1 MHEQTLTGGVGVT
14 GHVAGV
20 VTRGPLPWD
29 NPAAVLPPAALNRN
43 VKAPPAEWTAANRRR
58 MWRTGEAVLPFLL
71 RSLKWA
77 KSLRNSWFPPLRWI
91 GAALTGVTVMHS
103 ELRAFVRHADGS
115 VTDYGVVSRHVV
127 TTAGKNYLAA
137 CFPNTNEPENLKYHG
152 FGTGTTAAAVG
163 DTALQTELTTQYN
176 PDNTR
181 PTGSQS
187 SSTNTYQTA
196 GTLTPDSGG
205 TIAVTE
211 QGIFS
216 QAATG
221 GGTLLDRN
229 VFAAINLV
237 GGSGDSL
244 TTTYTLTIS

>member
-1 MHEQTLTGGVGVT
+1 MPGLQELTGSVSVRGR
-14 GHVAGV
+14 VAGV
-20 VTRGPLPWD
+20 VTRGPLPWED
-29 NPAAVLPPAALNRN
+29 PKAVLPPGALARGPVKRPHPGWRRKNR
-43 VKAPPAEWTAANRRR
+43 WR
-58 MWRTGEAVLPFLL
+58 MFRTGEAFVPALLAVLAFL
-71 RSLKWA
+71 
-77 KSLRNSWFPPLRWI
+77 KSLRGSRVAPLRWV
-91 GAALTGVTVMHS
+91 GNVFSGVTVMTS
-103 ELRAFVRHADGS
+103 ELRAFVTHADGS

-137 CFPNTNEPENLKYHG
+137 CFPNTNEPENFKYHG
-152 FGTGTTAAAVG
+152 YGTGTTAAAVG

-176 PDNTR
+176 PDSTR

-187 SSTNTYQTA
+187 SSTNTYTTA

-211 QGIFS
+211 HGIFT
-216 QAATG
+216 ATSA
-221 GGTLLDRN
+221 GTLLDRN
-229 VFAAINLV
+229 VFSAINIV

>member
-1 MHEQTLTGGVGVT
+1 MPETKELRGAVGARGRVS
-14 GHVAGV
+14 HV

-29 NPAAVLPPAALNRN
+29 KPGEVLPPAALARK
-43 VKAPPAEWTAANRRR
+43 VYAPPPEWRKANARR
-58 MWRTGEAVLPFLL
+58 MRRTGEAFLPGVL
-71 RSLKWA
+71 A
-77 KSLRNSWFPPLRWI
+77 ALRWLKRVPVL
-91 GAALTGVTVMHS
+91 GHLFTGVTVVHS
-103 ELRAFVRHADGS
+103 ELRAFVRHSDGT

-137 CFPNTNEPENLKYHG
+137 CFPNTNEPENMKYHG
-152 FGTGTTAAAVG
+152 YGTGTVAAAVG
-163 DTALQTELTTQYN
+163 DTALGTELTTQYAS
-176 PDNTR
+176 DGTR

-187 SSTNTYQTA
+187 SSTNTYVTA

-211 QGIFS
+211 HGIFS
-216 QAATG
+216 ATSA
-221 GGTLLDRN
+221 GTLLDRN
-229 VFAAINLV
+229 VFAAINVV